1 VTSLINSKLSG
12 PWRITFDT
20 NPDDCNL
27 HCIMCE
33 RFSEYNIEK
42 KLTKMRKRMPPSLI
56 KQVVFQ
62 GFQMGELK
70 EIIPSTMGEPLLYKD
85 FDIFINLCR
94 DYNLKLNLTTNSTFP
109 RRSSDE
115 WAEILLPICS
125 DIKISWNGYF
135 KETDESIMRG
145 RDHEKAKENLLTLIR
160 KREELQAKGVNCSSI
175 TLQMTF
181 LEMNYK
187 EIPDIIKFAIRI
199 GIDRI
204 KGHHLWI
211 HYQETE
217 DLSMRRNADSIERW
231 NKVAIESNE
240 IAKKTKNTNGKKI
253 KLENIYPL
261 SSKEDK
267 ILSNSVCPFLG
278 REAWV
283 SAEGVFS
290 PCCAPDELRKRLG
303 DFGNLNDRTLEEI
316 WNSPEYNNLC
326 KNYNQFKLCQT
337 CNMRKK
343 PQEVYK
349 YGFEE
354 N

>member
-1 VTSLINSKLSG
+1 VSLINSKLSG

-33 RFSEYNIEK
+33 RFSEYNIQEK
-42 KLTKMRKRMPPSLI
+42 RTKIRKKMPSSLI

-62 GFQMGELK
+62 GYLMGELK

-85 FDIFINLCR
+85 FDVFIDLCR
-94 DYNLKLNLTTNSTFP
+94 DYNLKLNLTTNGTFP
-109 RRSSDE
+109 RRSIDE

-125 DIKISWNGYF
+125 DIKISWNGYL
-135 KETDESIMRG
+135 KETDESIMKG
-145 RDHEKAKENLLTLIR
+145 KDHEKAKENLLTLIR
-160 KREELQAKGVNCSSI
+160 KREKLQTKGIKCSSI

-181 LEMNYK
+181 LETNYK
-187 EIPDIIKFAIRI
+187 EIPDIIKFATRN

-204 KGHHLWI
+204 KGHHLWV
-211 HYQETE
+211 HYQEIK
-217 DLSMRRNADSIERW
+217 DLSMRRNADSINRW
-231 NKVAIESNE
+231 NKIAIESNE
-240 IAKKTKNTNGKKI
+240 IANNIKNTKSRKI

-267 ILSNSVCPFLG
+267 LLPNSVCPFLG

-283 SAEGVFS
+283 STEGVFS
-290 PCCAPDELRKRLG
+290 PCCAPDKLRKSLG
-303 DFGNLNDRTLEEI
+303 DFGNLNERTLDEI

-326 KNYNQFKLCQT
+326 ENYNQFKLCQT

-343 PQEVYK
+343 PQEVNK
-349 YGFEE
+349 YGFKY